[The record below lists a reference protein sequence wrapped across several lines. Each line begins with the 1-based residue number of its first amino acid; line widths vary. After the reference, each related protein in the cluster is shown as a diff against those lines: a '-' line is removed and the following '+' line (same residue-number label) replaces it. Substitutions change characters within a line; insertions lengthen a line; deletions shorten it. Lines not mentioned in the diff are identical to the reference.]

1 MVTKNMRTLLT
12 ALFGC
17 LLMACTPALN
27 WRELP
32 AADGHLRALFPAK
45 PVTVTRQWRL
55 EETTRPMTLTAARID
70 GAQFAA
76 GYVPVN
82 GTQGQ
87 SIARAWAQ
95 AMLANI
101 QAKPEAK
108 KHFMPIVVPGAVGA
122 FEMVASGTVE
132 NVPGRIHAQFAW
144 QADAVLAT
152 IAVGPSNV
160 LKTEDAET
168 FAKSMKLQ

>member
-1 MVTKNMRTLLT
+1 
-12 ALFGC
+12 
-17 LLMACTPALN
+17 MACTPALN

-32 AADGHLRALFPAK
+32 AADGRLQALFPAK
-45 PVTVTRQWRL
+45 PVSVTRQWKL
-55 EETTRPMTLTAARID
+55 QESTRPMTLTAAKVE

-76 GYVPVN
+76 GYVPVSSS
-82 GTQGQ
+82 QGQ
-87 SIARAWAQ
+87 SIARAWAE

-108 KHFMPIVVPGAVGA
+108 NHFNPIVVPGAVGA

-144 QADAVLAT
+144 QEEAVFAT
-152 IAVGPSNV
+152 IAVGPNNV
-160 LKTEDAET
+160 LKAEDAET
-168 FAKSMKLQ
+168 FAKSMKLP